1 MEKCFPIPRAFSYGE
16 DLVKILSL
24 DGSGKMSKSEQQMNT
39 IYLNDDDDLI
49 TKKIMKAK
57 TDQGPVSDQIVKNR
71 IISRVFSPC
80 STW

>member
-1 MEKCFPIPRAFSYGE
+1 MQSVLITVMAKYFRFPRAFSYGK

-39 IYLNDDDDLI
+39 IYLNDDDELI

-57 TDQGPVSDQIVKNR
+57 TDQGPIRTQ
-71 IISRVFSPC
+71 
-80 STW
+80 